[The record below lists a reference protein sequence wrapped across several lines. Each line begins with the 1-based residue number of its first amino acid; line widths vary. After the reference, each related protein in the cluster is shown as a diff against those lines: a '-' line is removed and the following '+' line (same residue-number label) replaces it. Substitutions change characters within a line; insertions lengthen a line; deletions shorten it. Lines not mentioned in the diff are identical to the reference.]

1 MSGNLLLVAIILGG
15 YLSGRLAD
23 RLKLPSVLGMTI
35 FGLFL
40 GYFAGHQLPAGF
52 DSLAPYLKSLA
63 LVIILLRAGLGL
75 NAGALKKA
83 GRTALLLAVLPS
95 MAEGAVVTFLFRYWA
110 QLPWLSAL
118 AAGALMAAISPAVV
132 IPSMLSLRE
141 MGYGSKR
148 QVPTAV
154 LAGATLDNVVVITFF
169 TIIVALARG
178 GALSVGASL
187 LSIPYSVIGGIVP
200 GLLAGFLLAWWFK
213 RHAGTSRNTEH
224 GLMLIGTAFLLLEAG
239 NIFHTT
245 ALLGV
250 IAAGFIL
257 LYRAEEQAHEL
268 SAMLRQAW
276 VGAEIVLFVL
286 IGLSVDLLLVLDSGL
301 FSLGIVTVGILF
313 RSLGVLLATGGS
325 GFSRNERVFCLI
337 AFIPKAT
344 VQAALGAL
352 PLAYGI
358 EGGGLILSTSVTAIL
373 ITAPAGL
380 LLLKGYGE
388 RLLSDT
394 PEHE

>member
-1 MSGNLLLVAIILGG
+1 MSGNLLLVLIVLGG

-23 RLKLPSVLGMTI
+23 RLRLPSVLGMTL
-35 FGLFL
+35 FGLLL
-40 GYFAGHQLPAGF
+40 GYFAGHELPAGF

-75 NAGALKKA
+75 HAQALRKA

-95 MAEGAVVTFLFRYWA
+95 LFEGTVVTLLFRYRA
-110 QLPWLSAL
+110 QLPWLPAM

-132 IPSMLSLRE
+132 IPSMLSLRD

-154 LAGATLDNVVVITFF
+154 LAGATLDNVVVITLF
-169 TIIVALARG
+169 TIILALARG
-178 GALSVGASL
+178 GDLSIGASL

-200 GLLAGFLLAWWFK
+200 GLLAGFLMAWWFK
-213 RHAGTSRNTEH
+213 RHSGTARSTEH

-257 LYRAEEQAHEL
+257 LYRAEKQAHEL

-286 IGLSVDLLLVLDSGL
+286 IGLSVDLLRVLDAGL
-301 FSLGIVTVGILF
+301 FSLGIVAAGLLF
-313 RSLGVLLATGGS
+313 RSLGVLLATGRS
-325 GFSRNERVFCLI
+325 GFTWNERLFCLI
-337 AFIPKAT
+337 SFIPKAT

-358 EGGGLILSTSVTAIL
+358 EGGELILSTSVTAIL
-373 ITAPAGL
+373 FTAPAGL
-380 LLLKGYGE
+380 LLLKAFGE

-394 PEHE
+394 A